1 MAELTEIP
9 LELQLKEANRRIKM
23 HLSKG
28 RKFQQFLSP
37 MFLRR
42 FPAIMENHI
51 SVDWNTISGIY
62 DRTPTL
68 PITLI
73 DTEILDNWF
82 GHPQVWDVLCDLQH
96 ARRVLALVRY
106 TLPTL
111 YKGQP
116 AIVFGVS
123 FIFVPAYQAC
133 TNLRDGLTFLKSAK
147 EDSVVLVA
155 MPSKPT
161 YSPQPRRGRYLT
173 LLPIS
178 GSPNVDR
185 GPLHT
190 FTAAG
195 LPVASKEGHGGD
207 MSVHVKMPSCF
218 GSSKHPKRELMWE
231 PALQ

>member
-9 LELQLKEANRRIKM
+9 LELQLKEANRCIKI

-42 FPAIMENHI
+42 FLAIMENHI
-51 SVDWNTISGIY
+51 SVDWNTISGVY
-62 DRTPTL
+62 DRMLTL

-73 DTEILDNWF
+73 DTEILDDWF
-82 GHPQVWDVLCDLQH
+82 NHPQVWDVSCMTSNTLGMHVGPRPSYAADPVQGSTCHSVWSVLRLRSRLPSTH
-96 ARRVLALVRY
+96 KPARR
-106 TLPTL
+106 PD
-111 YKGQP
+111 
-116 AIVFGVS
+116 
-123 FIFVPAYQAC
+123 VPEGC
-133 TNLRDGLTFLKSAK
+133 TK

-178 GSPNVDR
+178 GSPDVDR

-190 FTAAG
+190 FAATG
-195 LPVASKEGHGGD
+195 LPVASKEGAW
-207 MSVHVKMPSCF
+207 
-218 GSSKHPKRELMWE
+218 R
-231 PALQ
+231 